1 MPATKRLFSK
11 TLTLSDIT
19 CQRGGRVLFQNFSTE
34 APAGTIVRLTGRNGA
49 GKSSLLRQVAGVLPV
64 SAGRILWD
72 GFDISEMDAASY
84 AESYAFLPAD
94 DRDLK
99 LLETALENL
108 CFWAMLWKI
117 KDPTDAARRA
127 MGVMGLADLADVPVR
142 ILSAGQKRRLSI
154 ARVLMKQSPLWL
166 LDEPFNA
173 LDDVAAEQF
182 ATAIQAHAH
191 SGGVV
196 FMAAHHAPEMDRM
209 LTLRMGGAL

>member
-19 CQRGGRVLFQNFSTE
+19 CQRGGRVLFQNFSLE

-49 GKSSLLRQVAGVLPV
+49 GKSSLLRQIAGALPV
-64 SAGRILWD
+64 PQGQILWGD
-72 GFDISEMDAASY
+72 ADISETDTASY
-84 AESYAFLPAD
+84 AENYAFLPAD
-94 DRDLK
+94 DRDFK
-99 LLETALENL
+99 LLETARENL

-117 KDPTDAARRA
+117 KPPAEATLRA
-127 MGVMGLADLADVPVR
+127 MTMMGLAELADMPVR

-173 LDDVAAEQF
+173 LDDIATEQL
-182 ATAIQAHAH
+182 ATAIQAHAV
-191 SGGVV
+191 SGGIVL
-196 FMAAHHAPEMDRM
+196 MAAHHAPEMERM
-209 LTLRMGGAL
+209 VTLRMGGGA